1 MEAPGGNRGMVAMI
15 CPHAPDASH
24 GQVAADTQTQ
34 LASKPQPANR
44 TQPKTN

>member
-1 MEAPGGNRGMVAMI
+1 MKALGGNRGMVAMI
-15 CPHAPDASH
+15 CPHALGATH